1 MKIILTILALFI
13 IGCKKKEKYSEV
25 RKTLEKVLIE
35 DQKFRNPYIPE
46 KQNAIDR
53 NNTKIVTKIIDS
65 LGWLGKDDIGY
76 DANLALFMVIQ
87 HTDKLSTMEKYLTIM
102 KEEKNSN
109 KVDKRQIAYLTD
121 RVELLNDRKQIY
133 GTQYSIDKNGIKFID
148 NLINP
153 EKVNERRKSMGMEPV
168 EEYLMVLNEND

>member
-1 MKIILTILALFI
+1 
-13 IGCKKKEKYSEV
+13 
-25 RKTLEKVLIE
+25 
-35 DQKFRNPYIPE
+35 
-46 KQNAIDR
+46 
-53 NNTKIVTKIIDS
+53 
-65 LGWLGKDDIGY
+65 
-76 DANLALFMVIQ
+76 
-87 HTDKLSTMEKYLTIM
+87 M

>member
-1 MKIILTILALFI
+1 
-13 IGCKKKEKYSEV
+13 
-25 RKTLEKVLIE
+25 
-35 DQKFRNPYIPE
+35 
-46 KQNAIDR
+46 
-53 NNTKIVTKIIDS
+53 
-65 LGWLGKDDIGY
+65 
-76 DANLALFMVIQ
+76 
-87 HTDKLSTMEKYLTIM
+87 MEEYLTIV

-109 KVDKRQIAYLTD
+109 KVDRRQIAYLTD